1 MNTTK
6 RFLAVVL
13 SLAMVISCMA
23 MTVVSADGV
32 AKKLS
37 DVNDSEVYYDAV
49 NTLSVMGIINGYED
63 GTFKPNQNVTRAE
76 FTAMLMRS
84 LKLGDTGSKSAAG
97 LPFSDID
104 DNNSDINWAIPNIN
118 TAYGKG
124 IINGY
129 EDGTFRPS
137 DNVAYEEA
145 VKMIVCTLGYGSNID
160 VSVTPWYANYISVAS
175 QIGSRDT
182 GFTCVHCTA
191 DL

>member
-13 SLAMVISCMA
+13 SLTMVISCMA

-49 NTLSVMGIINGYED
+49 NTLSVMGIINGYGD

-129 EDGTFRPS
+129 EDGTFRP
-137 DNVAYEEA
+137 DAPIIRAEIVAVLYKA
-145 VKMIVCTLGYGSNID
+145 FPDGNDVKPN
-160 VSVTPWYANYISVAS
+160 NN
-175 QIGSRDT
+175 
-182 GFTCVHCTA
+182 
-191 DL
+191 